1 MRTVIAHVVQVH
13 YVRSGVRV
21 GGWVGGG
28 AWHAVAKRDSRYG
41 RMQPSKMQG
50 QVTEKPACYR
60 FVLRNVWPC
69 EHPHGQK
76 IILLCTPHAPL
87 PSACLCLS
95 CLQNTFRIFA
105 HTHQPHR
112 VEFRKSLLACTRST
126 TCKTAL
132 QPVRPRCNDCNVT
145 TSQHCTLD
153 SVCRSACAWRSNAHA
168 AQLSMSF
175 SCNLC
180 CGHCLD
186 LFSLATMQHGV
197 RTGGCGG
204 CRRGVCSA

>member
-1 MRTVIAHVVQVH
+1 MGACNRAKCRVKLRRSLHAIASCCAMFGRVNTLMAR
-13 YVRSGVRV
+13 RSFYFARHTHRCHR
-21 GGWVGGG
+21 
-28 AWHAVAKRDSRYG
+28 HA
-41 RMQPSKMQG
+41 
-50 QVTEKPACYR
+50 
-60 FVLRNVWPC
+60 
-69 EHPHGQK
+69 
-76 IILLCTPHAPL
+76 
-87 PSACLCLS
+87 SAS
-95 CLQNTFRIFA
+95 AAFRILSAFSP
-105 HTHQPHR
+105 TPTNPSL
-112 VEFRKSLLACTRST
+112 EFRKSLLACTRST